1 MRMRKSDY
9 ELLARF
15 RRELRQFLAFS
26 EQAAQAVG
34 LSAQQ
39 YQALL
44 AIKAHAGRQMTIGE
58 LAGELLVAQ
67 HSASELADRMVEK
80 GLLTRLAD
88 ARDRRRTLL
97 AMTPAAES
105 LFVRLVGTHV
115 DELRRVQPS
124 LVDVLTR
131 LGRQIADT
139 SVKPPDPT

>member
-44 AIKAHAGRQMTIGE
+44 AIKAHAGRQMTVGE

-105 LFVRLVGTHV
+105 LFERLAGTHV

-131 LGRQIADT
+131 LGREIADRGAG
-139 SVKPPDPT
+139 PPDAA